1 MPTFP
6 ETTPRSAARHERAA
20 FLLDRSTADLLA
32 APGNH
37 PSVRAV
43 AQAWLQAYHAARR
56 GGLDAG
62 AAGAQ
67 AAAPWDQCCADLRN
81 VDVEVSRGC

>member
-1 MPTFP
+1 MPTFR
-6 ETTPRSAARHERAA
+6 ETTRRSAARHERAA

-43 AQAWLQAYHAARR
+43 AQAWLHADRAARR

-62 AAGAQ
+62 VAGAH
-67 AAAPWDQCCADLRN
+67 AAVGWDQCCANLRN
-81 VDVEVSRGC
+81 ADAEGARGC